1 MGVTLGA
8 TTVRSILVGD
18 SMDDNKAKLDQKT
31 LTDRGLTAEP
41 QAGALKD
48 ETGEP
53 EKTGRGEEENPFLRK
68 GKVAH
73 TPPKRDGSLDRINE
87 ELQRRRD
94 FLDLSFLTQD
104 TEVDC
109 ITVESSQEDFIRG
122 KRKKK
127 NRQEIEG
134 KVTESSRKS
143 RDENLPKKGRSES
156 DNAKK
161 SEVNVEPSLTMKKLS
176 KKINEL
182 VTFGRENSN
191 VHKRVKVLANEIS
204 SLVRIVTA
212 EARDNKM
219 TIMELETEIAE
230 HREAKKDLEEKHLEF
245 QNKEERNMCTT
256 RSTQT
261 GKFDLRCRKIETYED
276 FLVVQDDEWEE
287 ECFKVTTVE
296 SGNPLKQNID
306 NIVYFCDEDEDKQER
321 WYKQIKSRYPEL
333 EEVPKTKCEG
343 GSYITLEQ
351 TVKYRVGTDAK
362 KKIKNTIVLFHD
374 LSKQSESEQTN
385 VYNLL
390 TTARTM
396 SSNMELE
403 EIDVTLPQGLKMDR
417 MRKMTEAVFHD
428 TNIQVTIYTPANVER
443 SNAIPKKKHNG
454 EAILIEGKGTT

>member
-1 MGVTLGA
+1 
-8 TTVRSILVGD
+8 
-18 SMDDNKAKLDQKT
+18 
-31 LTDRGLTAEP
+31 
-41 QAGALKD
+41 
-48 ETGEP
+48 
-53 EKTGRGEEENPFLRK
+53 
-68 GKVAH
+68 
-73 TPPKRDGSLDRINE
+73 
-87 ELQRRRD
+87 
-94 FLDLSFLTQD
+94 
-104 TEVDC
+104 
-109 ITVESSQEDFIRG
+109 
-122 KRKKK
+122 
-127 NRQEIEG
+127 
-134 KVTESSRKS
+134 
-143 RDENLPKKGRSES
+143 
-156 DNAKK
+156 
-161 SEVNVEPSLTMKKLS
+161 MKKLS
-176 KKINEL
+176 KKVNEL
-182 VTFGRENSN
+182 VTFGRET
-191 VHKRVKVLANEIS
+191 RVKALANEIS

-454 EAILIEGKGTT
+454 EAILIEGKGTTYAETLQTGRRKTGKKTRQFISKHPKMQTPRPLRR

>member
-1 MGVTLGA
+1 
-8 TTVRSILVGD
+8 
-18 SMDDNKAKLDQKT
+18 
-31 LTDRGLTAEP
+31 
-41 QAGALKD
+41 
-48 ETGEP
+48 
-53 EKTGRGEEENPFLRK
+53 
-68 GKVAH
+68 
-73 TPPKRDGSLDRINE
+73 
-87 ELQRRRD
+87 
-94 FLDLSFLTQD
+94 
-104 TEVDC
+104 
-109 ITVESSQEDFIRG
+109 
-122 KRKKK
+122 
-127 NRQEIEG
+127 
-134 KVTESSRKS
+134 
-143 RDENLPKKGRSES
+143 
-156 DNAKK
+156 
-161 SEVNVEPSLTMKKLS
+161 
-176 KKINEL
+176 
-182 VTFGRENSN
+182 
-191 VHKRVKVLANEIS
+191 
-204 SLVRIVTA
+204 
-212 EARDNKM
+212 
-219 TIMELETEIAE
+219 
-230 HREAKKDLEEKHLEF
+230 
-245 QNKEERNMCTT
+245 
-256 RSTQT
+256 
-261 GKFDLRCRKIETYED
+261 
-276 FLVVQDDEWEE
+276 
-287 ECFKVTTVE
+287 VTTVE

-454 EAILIEGKGTT
+454 EAILSRGKGRRRWKPYKPEDAKKKKKTRQFISKHPKMQTPRPLRR

>member
-1 MGVTLGA
+1 
-8 TTVRSILVGD
+8 
-18 SMDDNKAKLDQKT
+18 
-31 LTDRGLTAEP
+31 
-41 QAGALKD
+41 
-48 ETGEP
+48 
-53 EKTGRGEEENPFLRK
+53 
-68 GKVAH
+68 
-73 TPPKRDGSLDRINE
+73 
-87 ELQRRRD
+87 
-94 FLDLSFLTQD
+94 
-104 TEVDC
+104 
-109 ITVESSQEDFIRG
+109 
-122 KRKKK
+122 
-127 NRQEIEG
+127 
-134 KVTESSRKS
+134 
-143 RDENLPKKGRSES
+143 
-156 DNAKK
+156 
-161 SEVNVEPSLTMKKLS
+161 MKKLS
-176 KKINEL
+176 KKVNEL
-182 VTFGRENSN
+182 VTFGRET
-191 VHKRVKVLANEIS
+191 RVKALANEIS

-306 NIVYFCDEDEDKQER
+306 NIVY
-321 WYKQIKSRYPEL
+321 
-333 EEVPKTKCEG
+333 
-343 GSYITLEQ
+343 
-351 TVKYRVGTDAK
+351 RVGTDAK
-362 KKIKNTIVLFHD
+362 KKIKNTVVLFHD

-454 EAILIEGKGTT
+454 EAILIEGKGTTYAETLQTGRRKTGKKTRQFISKHPKMQTPRPLRR

>member
-1 MGVTLGA
+1 M
-8 TTVRSILVGD
+8 
-18 SMDDNKAKLDQKT
+18 
-31 LTDRGLTAEP
+31 TDRGLTAEP

-156 DNAKK
+156 DNVKK

-176 KKINEL
+176 KKVNEL
-182 VTFGRENSN
+182 VTFGRET
-191 VHKRVKVLANEIS
+191 RVKALANEIS

-306 NIVYFCDEDEDKQER
+306 NIVY
-321 WYKQIKSRYPEL
+321 
-333 EEVPKTKCEG
+333 
-343 GSYITLEQ
+343 
-351 TVKYRVGTDAK
+351 RVGTDAK
-362 KKIKNTIVLFHD
+362 KKIKNTVVLFHD

>member
-1 MGVTLGA
+1 
-8 TTVRSILVGD
+8 
-18 SMDDNKAKLDQKT
+18 MDDNKAKLDQKT

-134 KVTESSRKS
+134 KVTESSRKT

-191 VHKRVKVLANEIS
+191 VHKRVKALANEIS

-261 GKFDLRCRKIETYED
+261 GKFDLRCRKI
-276 FLVVQDDEWEE
+276 
-287 ECFKVTTVE
+287 
-296 SGNPLKQNID
+296 
-306 NIVYFCDEDEDKQER
+306 
-321 WYKQIKSRYPEL
+321 
-333 EEVPKTKCEG
+333 
-343 GSYITLEQ
+343 
-351 TVKYRVGTDAK
+351 
-362 KKIKNTIVLFHD
+362 
-374 LSKQSESEQTN
+374 
-385 VYNLL
+385 
-390 TTARTM
+390 
-396 SSNMELE
+396 
-403 EIDVTLPQGLKMDR
+403 
-417 MRKMTEAVFHD
+417 
-428 TNIQVTIYTPANVER
+428 
-443 SNAIPKKKHNG
+443 
-454 EAILIEGKGTT
+454 